1 MVKTTYNI
9 SSVELLTKYTKNEIY
24 TFLTVEMIKS
34 ASAGLPTIPCI
45 KIIGLYWLDI
55 WSKDIKTIKPVIRI
69 LPKFFCSYA
78 HRNVSYWLLPLVI
91 GKKFK
96 MFRKPKTFG
105 GKFSLSYMYAIDQRC
120 TLKLNRICLIFS
132 VTSFVRI

>member
-55 WSKDIKTIKPVIRI
+55 
-69 LPKFFCSYA
+69 
-78 HRNVSYWLLPLVI
+78 
-91 GKKFK
+91 
-96 MFRKPKTFG
+96 
-105 GKFSLSYMYAIDQRC
+105 
-120 TLKLNRICLIFS
+120 
-132 VTSFVRI
+132 